1 MEKPF
6 AAYEGDEPYVFVCYA
21 HDDSSLVYPEI
32 KWLQDQDINVW
43 YDEGISPGA
52 EFPDELGRAILGASL
67 ILFYV
72 SPASIASRH
81 CRDEVY
87 FGLDRNTPIL
97 ALHLSKSEMPA
108 GLALTTGTSQ
118 AILRYEMRVPVYRQ
132 KLLDSIA
139 RLSEFSANSIT
150 ISGDY
155 PLSDRLALIKRLV
168 VPLVST
174 TVVGIVVLG
183 YVGMRYLDRQADIRW
198 VRDEAIPQIERLME
212 DRWKDF
218 TDPYAIAVEAE
229 KILPDDPDLAEIF
242 AKTSLLI
249 NVDTDP
255 QGAEVYIKN
264 YRKIEEN
271 WQHLGSTPIHN
282 VRLPVGVFRWKVE
295 KDGYDLVRAA
305 HSTWDLSLSGD
316 ELLIPN
322 DFARKLD
329 RLEDIP
335 NGMVRVAGAQTPL
348 GKVAD
353 FFIDR
358 NEITNAEFQKF
369 IDIGGYRNP
378 AYWQHEFVEYGQAL
392 TWEEGINGFVDR
404 SGRPGPS
411 TWLGGTYPDGKANHP
426 VSGVSW
432 YEAAAYAEFVG
443 RSLPSGTH
451 WGLARGDDST
461 LIQYPQL
468 GGLAIFTPY
477 SNFGRS
483 GTVAV
488 GSLPGYTA
496 FGANDLAGNVREWCY
511 NLTSQGRLV
520 RGGSYDDNPY
530 RFAELAQAPP
540 MFRKD
545 GYGFRTISLPDGNRL
560 PESVFAEAPINPLR
574 SSNWEEFVSDEVYDV
589 FLRQFDY
596 DQTPLNI
603 HLESRDET
611 SELWILERFSIDT
624 AYGERMI
631 VNLFLPTNAEPP
643 YQTVVY
649 FPGSGS
655 LFQGSSENIDL
666 YYEYPVFLSFLVKTG
681 RAVVYPVYQGTFE
694 RSDELL
700 IPLHMGSS
708 TNTYTEYLVQLVQD
722 FRRSMDYLET
732 RVDID
737 KEKIAY
743 YGMSWGGLLGGIIP
757 AVEKRIDN
765 AVVLAGGLSTAGRP
779 ESRSQHYAP
788 HITVPFL
795 MLVGRYDS
803 ILGYEAS
810 AKPLFDLVGTVPE
823 HKVMKVYDTDHIPP
837 KREFVTEILSWLD
850 RYFGPV
856 TVTAP

>member
-21 HDDSSLVYPEI
+21 HNDSSLVYPEI

-155 PLSDRLALIKRLV
+155 PLSDPLALIKRLV

-183 YVGMRYLDRQADIRW
+183 YVGMRYLDQQADIRW

-229 KILPDDPDLAEIF
+229 KILPNDPDLVEIF

-255 QGAEVYIKN
+255 QGADVYIKN
-264 YRKIEEN
+264 YPKTEEN
-271 WQHLGSTPIHN
+271 WQHLGVTPIHD

-295 KDGYDLVRAA
+295 KDGYETVRAA

-335 NGMVRVAGAQTPL
+335 DGMVRVAGAQTPL
-348 GKVAD
+348 GKVED

-378 AYWQHEFVEYGQAL
+378 TYWQHEFVEYGQAL
-392 TWEEGINGFVDR
+392 TWEEGINGLVDR

-488 GSLPGYTA
+488 GSLHGYTA

-530 RFAELAQAPP
+530 RFAELAHAPP

-560 PESVFAEAPINPLR
+560 PESVFAEAPIIPLR
-574 SSNWEEFVSDEVYDV
+574 FSNREEVVSDEVYDV

-603 HLESRDET
+603 RLESRDET

-631 VNLFLPTNAEPP
+631 VNLFLPSNVEPP

-655 LFQGSSENIDL
+655 LFQGSSETSICTT
-666 YYEYPVFLSFLVKTG
+666 S
-681 RAVVYPVYQGTFE
+681 
-694 RSDELL
+694 
-700 IPLHMGSS
+700 IPFSCR
-708 TNTYTEYLVQLVQD
+708 
-722 FRRSMDYLET
+722 F
-732 RVDID
+732 
-737 KEKIAY
+737 
-743 YGMSWGGLLGGIIP
+743 W
-757 AVEKRIDN
+757 
-765 AVVLAGGLSTAGRP
+765 
-779 ESRSQHYAP
+779 
-788 HITVPFL
+788 
-795 MLVGRYDS
+795 
-803 ILGYEAS
+803 
-810 AKPLFDLVGTVPE
+810 
-823 HKVMKVYDTDHIPP
+823 
-837 KREFVTEILSWLD
+837 
-850 RYFGPV
+850 
-856 TVTAP
+856 